1 MHKKT
6 NIARKA
12 TESLPGQG
20 KVCAD
25 GKKMTKNPTFLKK
38 FSQ

>member
-6 NIARKA
+6 NIPKKA

-38 FSQ
+38 YSQ